1 VIYTFYK
8 VTDCLLIEFEVF
20 YKETELLPGHKVQ
33 TIDFGDLGLLFK
45 EAKTKTIQLNK
56 KGAMIMDLER
66 FLEIHRRNIQDKLQ
80 GERPRTDEQK
90 QIVVALY
97 IAEALNHLRNNLTM
111 EEVLGLTEIYRDY
124 RRTSAMK

>member
-1 VIYTFYK
+1 M
-8 VTDCLLIEFEVF
+8 
-20 YKETELLPGHKVQ
+20 
-33 TIDFGDLGLLFK
+33 
-45 EAKTKTIQLNK
+45 KTIQLNK
-56 KGAMIMDLER
+56 KGAMIMNLER

-80 GERPRTDEQK
+80 EERPRTDEQK

-97 IAEALNHLRNNLTM
+97 IAEALNHRRNNLTM